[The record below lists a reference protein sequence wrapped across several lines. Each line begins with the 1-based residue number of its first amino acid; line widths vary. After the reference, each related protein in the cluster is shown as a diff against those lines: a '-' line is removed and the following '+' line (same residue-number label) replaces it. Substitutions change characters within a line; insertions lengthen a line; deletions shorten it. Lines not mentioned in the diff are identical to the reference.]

1 MGEKTKKAK
10 NRLISFACLG
20 VFALSLVVAT
30 FSLYRITSLYKER
43 QVLEAT
49 KQKMIEEQTYLKN
62 QNNLLQQNSLIFRQM
77 QILENKLSELQ
88 YELILLKRGKN
99 EYSK

>member
-20 VFALSLVVAT
+20 VFAVSLVVAT
-30 FSLYRITSLYKER
+30 FALVRIASLYRER

-49 KQKMIEEQTYLKN
+49 KQKMIAEQTYLKD
-62 QNNLLQQNSLIFRQM
+62 QNDYLKDDEYLNVYFDGTYTGYDMKDTLIVV
-77 QILENKLSELQ
+77 K
-88 YELILLKRGKN
+88 K
-99 EYSK
+99 

>member
-1 MGEKTKKAK
+1 MGETTKKAK

-30 FSLYRITSLYKER
+30 FSIYRITSLYKER

-62 QNNLLQQNSLIFRQM
+62 QNTYLNDEEYLNVYFDGTYTGYDMQETLI
-77 QILENKLSELQ
+77 IIK
-88 YELILLKRGKN
+88 K
-99 EYSK
+99 